1 MRHGDLGGQDVR
13 TETTYEMTV
22 DLNVLNHLGI
32 SLYSNT
38 PAVLAEAVANAW
50 DADAETVDVEFSDDF
65 ATIKI
70 LDDGHG
76 MSQGDINA
84 KFLKVG
90 YRRREDGDPVTP
102 KHRRDVMGRKG
113 IGKLSLFSIADTIE
127 VQTAVNGSVN
137 GFTMSLGDIKQA
149 IQDGTNNGTYY
160 PMPLPHDKL
169 VVKNGTQI
177 VLTDLRRRLAQTKPA
192 LRRIRRRLARRFS
205 VIDPANQF
213 SVSVNGK
220 QIDISDRDYYKDLQ
234 YVWHYG
240 EQGRRCAVLCKN
252 AEHSEQR
259 PSNTIEG
266 WIGTTFQSGQL
277 RDESLNRVVVMVRGK
292 VAKEDILADLDETG
306 LYSKFL
312 IGEIHAD
319 FLDDNDKDD
328 IATTSRQAIIEDDE
342 RYVMLKET
350 IRTELNYIRTQWTGF
365 RNEGGKKEAVQIEA
379 IRNWFSDLGPDNKRR
394 AKAIFGKINQI
405 PVDDPAQRAMLFKY
419 GVLAFESLKSK
430 QNLDALSSAS
440 GESIVDFGRVFG
452 TLDDLE
458 ASLYHQ
464 IVSGRID
471 VVRALNRQVDEN
483 ERERTIQK
491 HLFNHLW
498 LLDPSWERATATE
511 SMERSVGREFARI
524 NKGLSTDERTSRID
538 IKYQTNAGKHV
549 IVELKRPSVS
559 TTTLSLLNQIEKY
572 ISALH
577 KVLNQQG
584 EERPHI
590 EVLCVVGREPSD
602 WSAPGGRESSEE
614 KLKPWG
620 ARVLLY
626 NQLIDSAFRAYQDFI
641 NKSEEAGRIVRLL
654 REIDENLDQ

>member
-1 MRHGDLGGQDVR
+1 MRI
-13 TETTYEMTV
+13 ETTYEMPV

-50 DADAETVDVEFSDDF
+50 DADAETVEVEFSDDF

-76 MSQGDINA
+76 MSQGDINT

-90 YRRREDGDPVTP
+90 YRRREQGDPVTP

-127 VQTAVNGSVN
+127 VQTAVNGSAN

-149 IQDGTNNGTYY
+149 VQDGTSNGTYY
-160 PMPLPHDKL
+160 PTPLQHDKL

-177 VLTDLRRRLAQTKPA
+177 VLTNLRRRLTHTKPA
-192 LRRIRRRLARRFS
+192 LQRLRRRLARRFS

-220 QIDISDRDYYKDLQ
+220 PIDVSDRDYYKSLQ

-240 EQGRRCAVLCKN
+240 EMGRRCSLLCKN
-252 AEHSEQR
+252 VEHSEQR
-259 PSNTIEG
+259 PCNTIKG

-277 RDESLNRVVVMVRGK
+277 RDESLNKVVVMVRGK

-306 LYSKFL
+306 LYPKFL

-319 FLDDNDKDD
+319 FLDDNEKDD
-328 IATTSRQAIIEDDE
+328 IATTGRQAIIEDDE

-350 IRTELNYIRTQWTGF
+350 VRAELNHIRAQWTGF
-365 RNEGGKKEAVQIEA
+365 RNDGGTKEAVQIEA
-379 IRNWFSDLGPDNKRR
+379 VRNWFLDLSPDNKKR
-394 AKAIFGKINQI
+394 AKAVFGKLNQI
-405 PVDDPAQRAMLFKY
+405 PVDDPVQRTMLFKY
-419 GVLAFESLKSK
+419 GVLAFESLTSK
-430 QNLDALSSAS
+430 QNLDEISNAS
-440 GESIVDFGRVFG
+440 GESTVDFGRVFG

-458 ASLYHQ
+458 SSLYNQ

-471 VVRALNRQVDEN
+471 VVRALQCQVDED
-483 ERERTIQK
+483 EKERTIQE
-491 HLFNHLW
+491 HLSNHLW

-524 NKGLSTDERTSRID
+524 NDSLSMEERASRID

-559 TTTLSLLNQIEKY
+559 TTTLSILNQIEKY
-572 ISALH
+572 ISALE
-577 KVLNQQG
+577 KVLRER
-584 EERPHI
+584 EEHPHI

-602 WSAPGGRESSEE
+602 WSSPGGREESAQ

-626 NQLIDSAFRAYQDFI
+626 NELIDSAFRAYQDFI

-654 REIDENLDQ
+654 RVIDESLDE

>member
-1 MRHGDLGGQDVR
+1 MQN
-13 TETTYEMTV
+13 EATYEMHV

-50 DADAETVDVEFSDDF
+50 DADAETVELEISDDC

-70 LDDGHG
+70 SDDGHG
-76 MSQGDINA
+76 MSQTDINA
-84 KFLKVG
+84 RFLKVG
-90 YRRREDGDPVTP
+90 YQRREQGGSVTQ
-102 KHRRDVMGRKG
+102 KHRRAVMGRKG
-113 IGKLSLFSIADTIE
+113 IGKLSLFSIANTIE
-127 VQTAVNGSVN
+127 VQSAANGSVN
-137 GFTMSLGDIKQA
+137 GFTMSLEDIKRA
-149 IQDGTNNGTYY
+149 IQDGTANGTYR
-160 PMPLPHDKL
+160 PLPLPQDKL
-169 VVKNGTQI
+169 VVQQGTRI
-177 VLTDLRRRLAQTKPA
+177 VLTNLRRRLTQTQPA
-192 LRRIRRRLARRFS
+192 LRRKLARRFS
-205 VIDPANQF
+205 VIDPENQF
-213 SVSVNGK
+213 SVLVNGK
-220 QIDISDRDYYKDLQ
+220 SIDISDRDYYKKLQ

-240 EQGRRCAVLCKN
+240 ELGRQCSTLCDN
-252 AEHSEQR
+252 AEHFEQR
-259 PSNTIEG
+259 PSGTIEG
-266 WIGTTFQSGQL
+266 WIGTIFQSGQL
-277 RDESLNRVVVMVRGK
+277 KNESLNKVVLMVRGK
-292 VAKEDILADLDETG
+292 VAKEDTLADLDETG

-342 RYVMLKET
+342 RYILLKKI
-350 IRTELNYIRTQWTGF
+350 IRGELNYIRTQWTEF
-365 RNEGGKKEAVQIEA
+365 RNEGGKKEAVRLEA
-379 IRNWFSDLGPDNKRR
+379 IRNWFSDLGPDNKKR
-394 AKAIFGKINQI
+394 ATAVFGKINQI
-405 PVDDPAQRAMLFKY
+405 PVDDPSQRAMLFKY

-471 VVRALNRQVDEN
+471 VVRALNRQVDED
-483 ERERTIQK
+483 EKERTIQK

-498 LLDPSWERATATE
+498 LLDPSWECATATE
-511 SMERSVGREFARI
+511 SMEQSVGREFARI
-524 NKGLSTDERTSRID
+524 NERLSPEERAGRID
-538 IKYQTNAGKHV
+538 IKYRTTAGKHV
-549 IVELKRPSVS
+549 IVELKRPSVL

-572 ISALH
+572 ISALE
-577 KVLNQQG
+577 KILSER
-584 EERPHI
+584 EEHPHV

-602 WSAPGGRESSEE
+602 WSSPGGREASAQ

-626 NQLIDSAFRAYQDFI
+626 NQLIDSAFRAYQEFI
-641 NKSEEAGRIVRLL
+641 DKSEEAGRIVRLL
-654 REIDENLDQ
+654 REIDESLDE

>member
-1 MRHGDLGGQDVR
+1 MRAGDLGVQGME
-13 TETTYEMTV
+13 TEATYEMTV

-50 DADAETVDVEFSDDF
+50 DADAETVEVEISDDS

-70 LDDGHG
+70 SDDGHG
-76 MSQGDINA
+76 MSQTDINA

-90 YRRREDGDPVTP
+90 YQRREQGGSVTQ
-102 KHRRDVMGRKG
+102 KHRRAVMGRKG
-113 IGKLSLFSIADTIE
+113 IGKLSLFSIANTIE
-127 VQTAVNGSVN
+127 VQSAANGSVN
-137 GFTMSLGDIKQA
+137 GFTMSLEDIKRA
-149 IQDGTNNGTYY
+149 IQDGTANGTYR
-160 PMPLPHDKL
+160 PLPLPQDKL
-169 VVKNGTQI
+169 VVQQGTRI
-177 VLTDLRRRLAQTKPA
+177 VLTNLRRRLTQTQPA
-192 LRRIRRRLARRFS
+192 LRRKLARRFS
-205 VIDPANQF
+205 VIDPENQF
-213 SVSVNGK
+213 SVLVNGK
-220 QIDISDRDYYKDLQ
+220 SIDISDRDYYKNLQ

-240 EQGRRCAVLCKN
+240 ELGRQCSTLCNN

-259 PSNTIEG
+259 PSSTIEG
-266 WIGTTFQSGQL
+266 WIGTMFQSGQL
-277 RDESLNRVVVMVRGK
+277 KDESLNKVVVMVRGK

-342 RYVMLKET
+342 RYILLKKI
-350 IRTELNYIRTQWTGF
+350 IRGELNYIRTQWTEF
-365 RNEGGKKEAVQIEA
+365 RNEGGKKEAVRLEA
-379 IRNWFSDLGPDNKRR
+379 IRNWFSDLGPDNKKR
-394 AKAIFGKINQI
+394 AKAVFGKINQI
-405 PVDDPAQRAMLFKY
+405 PVDDPSQRAMLFKY

-471 VVRALNRQVDEN
+471 VVRALNRQVDED
-483 ERERTIQK
+483 EKERTIQK

-511 SMERSVGREFARI
+511 SMEQSVGREFARI
-524 NKGLSTDERTSRID
+524 NERLSPEERAGRID
-538 IKYQTNAGKHV
+538 IKYQTTAGKHV
-549 IVELKRPSVS
+549 IVELKRPSVL

-572 ISALH
+572 ISALE
-577 KVLNQQG
+577 KILSER
-584 EERPHI
+584 EEHPHI

-602 WSAPGGRESSEE
+602 WSSPGGREASAQ

-626 NQLIDSAFRAYQDFI
+626 NQLIDSAFRAYQEFI
-641 NKSEEAGRIVRLL
+641 DKSEEAGRIVRLL
-654 REIDENLDQ
+654 REIDESLDE

>member
-1 MRHGDLGGQDVR
+1 MR
-13 TETTYEMTV
+13 TEDPGEQGMRTEATYEMSV
-22 DLNVLNHLGI
+22 DLNVLNHLGM

-50 DADAETVDVEFSDDF
+50 DADAETVEVEISDDY

-70 LDDGHG
+70 SDDGHG
-76 MSQGDINA
+76 MSPTDINE

-90 YRRREDGDPVTP
+90 YQRREQGGSITP
-102 KHRRDVMGRKG
+102 KHRRAVMGRKG
-113 IGKLSLFSIADTIE
+113 IGNLSLFSIANTIE
-127 VQTAVNGSVN
+127 VQSAANGSVN
-137 GFTMSLGDIKQA
+137 GFTMSLEDIKRS
-149 IQDGTNNGTYY
+149 IQDGTANGTYR
-160 PMPLPHDKL
+160 PLPLSQDKL
-169 VVKNGTQI
+169 VVQQGTRI
-177 VLTDLRRRLAQTKPA
+177 VLTNLRRRLTQTQPA
-192 LRRIRRRLARRFS
+192 LRRKLARRFS
-205 VIDPANQF
+205 VIDPENQF
-213 SVSVNGK
+213 SVLVNGK
-220 QIDISDRDYYKDLQ
+220 SIDIFDRNYYKKLQ

-240 EQGRRCAVLCKN
+240 ELGKQCSTLCKN

-259 PSNTIEG
+259 PNGTIEG
-266 WIGTTFQSGQL
+266 WIGTTFQPGQL
-277 RDESLNRVVVMVRGK
+277 KDESLNKVVVMVRGK

-342 RYVMLKET
+342 RYVLLKKT
-350 IRTELNYIRTQWTGF
+350 IRKELNHIRTQWTEF
-365 RNEGGKKEAVQIEA
+365 RNEGGKNEAVRLEA
-379 IRNWFSDLGPDNKRR
+379 IRNWFSDLGPDNKKR
-394 AKAIFGKINQI
+394 AKAVFGKINQI

-458 ASLYHQ
+458 ASLYRQ

-471 VVRALNRQVDEN
+471 VVRALNRQVDGDEK
-483 ERERTIQK
+483 ERTIQK
-491 HLFNHLW
+491 HLFDHLW
-498 LLDPSWERATATE
+498 LLDPSWERATATQ
-511 SMERSVGREFARI
+511 SMEQSVGREFARI
-524 NKGLSTDERTSRID
+524 NERLSPEERAGRID
-538 IKYQTNAGKHV
+538 IKYRTTAGKHV
-549 IVELKRPSVS
+549 IVELKRPSVL
-559 TTTLSLLNQIEKY
+559 TNTLSLLNQIEKY
-572 ISALH
+572 ISALE
-577 KVLNQQG
+577 KILRER
-584 EERPHI
+584 EEHPHI

-602 WSAPGGRESSEE
+602 WSSPGGREKSED

-626 NQLIDSAFRAYQDFI
+626 NQLIDSAFRAYQEFI

-654 REIDENLDQ
+654 REIDESLDE

>member
-1 MRHGDLGGQDVR
+1 MRHDDPGVQGMR
-13 TETTYEMTV
+13 PETMYEMTV

-50 DADAETVDVEFSDDF
+50 DADAETVEVEFSDDLT
-65 ATIKI
+65 TIKI

-90 YRRREDGDPVTP
+90 YRRREQGASVTP

-127 VQTAVNGSVN
+127 VQTSVNGSVN

-169 VVKNGTQI
+169 VVKYGTQI
-177 VLTDLRRRLAQTKPA
+177 VLTNLRRRLTQTKPA

-220 QIDISDRDYYKDLQ
+220 QIDISDRDYYKNLQ

-240 EQGRRCAVLCKN
+240 EIGRRCSVLCKN

-277 RDESLNRVVVMVRGK
+277 RDESLNKVVVMVRGK

-342 RYVMLKET
+342 RYVMLKESV
-350 IRTELNYIRTQWTGF
+350 REELNHIRTQWTGF

-379 IRNWFSDLGPDNKRR
+379 IRNWFSDLGPDNKKR
-394 AKAIFGKINQI
+394 AKAVFGKINQI

-430 QNLDALSSAS
+430 QNLDELSSAS

-464 IVSGRID
+464 IVSGRVD
-471 VVRALNRQVDEN
+471 VVRALNRQVDED
-483 ERERTIQK
+483 EKERTIQE
-491 HLFNHLW
+491 HLFDHLW

-524 NKGLSTDERTSRID
+524 NDGLSPEERASRID

-549 IVELKRPSVS
+549 IVELKRPSVL
-559 TTTLSLLNQIEKY
+559 TTTLSLLNQIAKY
-572 ISALH
+572 ISALR
-577 KVLNQQG
+577 KVLKQQG

-602 WSAPGGRESSEE
+602 WSELDGRKSSEE

-654 REIDENLDQ
+654 REIDENLDD